1 MYFKYVLNNPIFLRY
16 FSDLERAISCSW
28 QRISMKFAD
37 YVECFVI
44 LFAFV
49 ILNVECEIN
58 TILTVSLN
66 FTAKSWI
73 MVSSLLV
80 PDLDRCLALGH
91 FIKKYS
97 LVTYVLKFEL
107 DYLFIKDIKKLYMW
121 WFDKHVFLKNKITI
135 QNVHFKKWI
144 NVILIDDIT
153 SVIILI
159 ICHWS
164 VNNSLFLKYLYI

>member
-1 MYFKYVLNNPIFLRY
+1 MTKNFYEVRRLFWVFCNFVCFCDFKCWVWDKYNSDRFFKFHRQVLNYGIIPASSRVGPL
-16 FSDLERAISCSW
+16 SCIGTFY
-28 QRISMKFAD
+28 QE
-37 YVECFVI
+37 V
-44 LFAFV
+44 
-49 ILNVECEIN
+49 
-58 TILTVSLN
+58 
-66 FTAKSWI
+66 FTCNLCI
-73 MVSSLLV
+73 
-80 PDLDRCLALGH
+80 
-91 FIKKYS
+91 
-97 LVTYVLKFEL
+97 KFEL

>member
-1 MYFKYVLNNPIFLRY
+1 MYFTYVLNNSILLRY
-16 FSDLERAISCSW
+16 FSDLERARLFSW

-37 YVECFVI
+37 YFECFVI
-44 LFAFV
+44 VFASV
-49 ILNVECEIN
+49 ILIVECEIKI
-58 TILTVSLN
+58 ILTVSLN

-73 MVSSLLV
+73 MVSFLLV
-80 PDLDRCLALGH
+80 PNLDRCLALGH

-107 DYLFIKDIKKLYMW
+107 DYLFYKRYKKLYMW
-121 WFDKHVFLKNKITI
+121 WFDKHVFLKIKTI

-164 VNNSLFLKYLYI
+164 VNNSLF